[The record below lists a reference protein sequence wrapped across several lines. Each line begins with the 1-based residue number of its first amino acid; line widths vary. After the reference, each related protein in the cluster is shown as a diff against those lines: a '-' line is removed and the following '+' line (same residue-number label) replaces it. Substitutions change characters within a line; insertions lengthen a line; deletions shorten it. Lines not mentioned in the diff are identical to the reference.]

1 MIRFRTID
9 PARDGTPTPKQAALP
24 AAPVAIVESGAD
36 PAEEP
41 APEPKRSE
49 KGKGMTRKTP
59 MRAKKPDAARTFR
72 D

>member
-9 PARDGTPTPKQAALP
+9 PAKDATPTPKP
-24 AAPVAIVESGAD
+24 AAPVAVIETGAG

-41 APEPKRSE
+41 APEPKGSD
-49 KGKGMTRKTP
+49 KGRGTTRKTP
-59 MRAKKPDAARTFR
+59 LRAKKPDAARTFR